1 MQLTKRLVAAAEI
14 LQINFLDH
22 VIVGRGFFSFQK
34 AGLL

>member
-22 VIVGRGFFSFQK
+22 IIVGQGSCS
-34 AGLL
+34 LNP